1 MQFYGQ
7 FNPPVDQF
15 IFERYFP
22 DLNIKGV
29 FVECG
34 SYDGLVDS
42 SCKFFEESAGWTG
55 FNIEA
60 VPHIF
65 ERLKDNRPNCVNINA
80 ALSNEVGR
88 ATFRHAVHPTHGSD
102 FGNGSLS
109 HSYVHLEDLAEQNC
123 TFEEFEVE
131 TLSWVEFIR
140 RNNIRTV
147 DVFVLDVE
155 GHELSVIDGMRGSNV
170 LPGVICIEFGHIDF
184 GDITSALGSL
194 GYVYDIH
201 SNANAYF
208 IRADLLPLF
217 AFRAASK
224 GHPREDIP
232 SRITDEIEDVRNE
245 NSRLEEAW
253 RQTEERYDRLERRRW
268 TRIGRK
274 LGFIK
279 A

>member
-1 MQFYGQ
+1 MKFYGQ
-7 FNPPVDQF
+7 FNPPVDRF

-65 ERLKDNRPNCVNINA
+65 DLLKNNRPNCVNINA
-80 ALSNEVGR
+80 ALSNKIGR
-88 ATFRHAVHPTHGSD
+88 ATFRHVVHPTHGTY
-102 FGNGSLS
+102 FGNGSLD
-109 HSYVHLEDLAEQNC
+109 HSSAHLKDLAEQNC

-131 TLSWVEFIR
+131 TLTWVEFIK
-140 RNNIRTV
+140 RNDIRTV
-147 DVFVLDVE
+147 DLFVLDVE

-170 LPGVICIEFGHIDF
+170 LPSVICIEYGHNDF
-184 GDITSALGSL
+184 GDIANALGSS

-208 IRADLLPLF
+208 VRSDLLSLF
-217 AFRAASK
+217 SLRAASIR
-224 GHPREDIP
+224 HSPDTTSAPTLEN
-232 SRITDEIEDVRNE
+232 IEGVRNE
-245 NSRLEEAW
+245 KLKLEEA
-253 RQTEERYDRLERRRW
+253 RQQSEERLERLNRHRW
-268 TRIGRK
+268 MRIGRK
-274 LGFIK
+274 LGLIK